1 MNKDKIKIIAEA
13 GVNHNGS
20 LKNAKKLID
29 CASKAGADYVKFQTF
44 KASELAT
51 RSSPKASYQKLSTK
65 RKESQ
70 YDMLKKLEL
79 SEKDHLVLKK
89 YCKKKKINFL
99 SSPFSIKSFDFLNK
113 IGLKTIKIPSGEI
126 DNFPFLKHIGKF
138 KKKIILSSGMSSLLE
153 VANAIKILNKEGTSK
168 NKITV
173 LHCSSE
179 YPTPFENVNLK
190 AMNTIK
196 HRLGVKVGYSD
207 HSLGYIVPIAAVA
220 VGAAVIEKHFT
231 LNKKNKGPDHKASL
245 NPAELKEMIKKIRST
260 EKALGS
266 YIKKPSKGELKNI
279 KVVRK
284 SIFAKMEIKKGD
296 IFSNQNISTKRPA
309 VGISPKNWNKVIGK
323 KSKRNFK
330 VDQPIKL

>member
-1 MNKDKIKIIAEA
+1 
-13 GVNHNGS
+13 
-20 LKNAKKLID
+20 
-29 CASKAGADYVKFQTF
+29 
-44 KASELAT
+44 
-51 RSSPKASYQKLSTK
+51 
-65 RKESQ
+65 
-70 YDMLKKLEL
+70 
-79 SEKDHLVLKK
+79 
-89 YCKKKKINFL
+89 
-99 SSPFSIKSFDFLNK
+99 
-113 IGLKTIKIPSGEI
+113 
-126 DNFPFLKHIGKF
+126 
-138 KKKIILSSGMSSLLE
+138 MSSLLE

-220 VGAAVIEKHFT
+220 LGAAVIEKHFT